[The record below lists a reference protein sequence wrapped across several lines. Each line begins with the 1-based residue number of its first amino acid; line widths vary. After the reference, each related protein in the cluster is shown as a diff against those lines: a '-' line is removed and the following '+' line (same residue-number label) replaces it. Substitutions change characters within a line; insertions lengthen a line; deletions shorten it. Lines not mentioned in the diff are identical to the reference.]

1 MGEVTPC
8 KTSIPQEAGWMTGG
22 LLEVKISGFS

>member
-1 MGEVTPC
+1 MGKVIPC
-8 KTSIPQEAGWMTGG
+8 KTSVPQEAGWMTGR